1 VQASYTGAGFARI
14 APYQKPGTATIG
26 VAASPQCIV
35 LCGQR
40 RVLAAGRRMRTGPA
54 SRGGSRP
61 TAVTRYRPALGH
73 LATNHGPLGAPSRVS
88 RFIEGFPST
97 SHQLRESPA

>member
-26 VAASPQCIV
+26 VATSPQCIV

-40 RVLAAGRRMRTGPA
+40 RVLARVPPNADGTGVQRGVTTHCRHPLPPKAVGRDRQSGL
-54 SRGGSRP
+54 S
-61 TAVTRYRPALGH
+61 
-73 LATNHGPLGAPSRVS
+73 GAKSRV
-88 RFIEGFPST
+88 RGQVGIVRAGP
-97 SHQLRESPA
+97 QDLIGQDV